1 MIRRHFHRALSP
13 LLLALLIPGGPA
25 LAGAPEVSL
34 SGEGQVR
41 YIPDSARLSFSIN
54 AEHRD
59 ADRALEQVGATMAQW
74 REAISEIRNQL
85 VDYSDA
91 SAHLYQR
98 REPPRPVRDGGTS
111 GGEPET
117 MAVASQ
123 TITFEIHDLDLL
135 NPVLEKAQNL
145 GMNYSLG
152 QHQFFHSDEEK
163 LQRDALAAAIH
174 NARERCRFAAA
185 QLDMT
190 CGEVKSLNLQASGGG
205 PVMMRMAESSAKADT
220 VSEVGPRE
228 ITATVQ
234 ATFTME

>member
-1 MIRRHFHRALSP
+1 MSDHHVRRILSP
-13 LLLALLIPGGPA
+13 VLLALLIPAGAA
-25 LAGAPEVSL
+25 LADTPEISL

-41 YIPDSARLSFSIN
+41 YMPDSVRLSFSIN
-54 AEHRD
+54 AEHPE
-59 ADRALEQVGATMAQW
+59 ADKALEQVRSTMGQW
-74 REAISEIRNQL
+74 RDAIEDIRDEL

-98 REPPRPVRDGGTS
+98 REPPRPVRDGNS
-111 GGEPET
+111 QDQEPQT
-117 MAVASQ
+117 IAVASQ

-152 QHQFFHSDEEK
+152 QHQFFHSDEER
-163 LQRDALAAAIH
+163 LQRDALAAAIR

-190 CGEVKSLNLQASGGG
+190 CGEVKSLNLQSSGGG